1 LNYIEPIRQ
10 QVYAMAHGFLAIL
23 PNLAIALVVLFL
35 TWIVSKSAVRIAAR
49 LIGQTDIRAD
59 LKSLI
64 ETLVRVGIWV
74 VGLLIAAA
82 VAVPGFTPAGLIAGL
97 GVGAVAIGFA
107 FQDIFENF
115 LSGIL
120 IMLRDKMNIGD
131 LIEIDG
137 TMGRVEKITLRE
149 THVRALSNELTIMP
163 NSMLFKNSVK
173 ILTDAGMR
181 RDEIMVGV
189 SYDSDLEASQAAILR
204 AFDGLEG
211 LVPGRPVGIFARE
224 FGSSS
229 IDFLVQWWADTSAPW
244 DMRNVRTGVVK
255 AIKRELDA
263 AGIEI
268 PFPYVTNT
276 FKEALPIRRAGRE
289 S

>member
-1 LNYIEPIRQ
+1 MNYIEPIRQ

>member
-1 LNYIEPIRQ
+1 MNYIEPIRD
-10 QVYAMAHGFLAIL
+10 QVNDMVHGFLAIL
-23 PNLAIALVVLFL
+23 PNLAIALLVLVA
-35 TWIVSKSAVRIAAR
+35 TWIISKFAVRIASK
-49 LIGQTDIRAD
+49 LIGQTHLRTD
-59 LKSLI
+59 LQSLF
-64 ETLVRVGIWV
+64 ETLVRVAIWI

-131 LIEIDG
+131 LIEIEG
-137 TMGRVEKITLRE
+137 TEGRVEKITLRE
-149 THVRALSNELTIMP
+149 THVRQLSNELTIMP

-173 ILTDAGMR
+173 ILTDGPTR
-181 RDEIMVGV
+181 RDEITVGV
-189 SYDSDLEASQAAILR
+189 SYDSDLDTSQAAILR

-211 LVPGRPVGIFARE
+211 LATGRQVGIYARE
-224 FGSSS
+224 FGASS
-229 IDFLVQWWADTSAPW
+229 IDFLVQWWPDTSAPLA
-244 DMRNVRTGVVK
+244 MREVRSGVVK

-276 FKEALPIRRAGRE
+276 FKDALSIRRVTKDG
-289 S
+289 

>member
-1 LNYIEPIRQ
+1 LNYIEPIRD
-10 QVYAMAHGFLAIL
+10 QVNAMAHGFLAIL
-23 PNLAIALVVLFL
+23 PNLAIALLVLVA
-35 TWIVSKSAVRIAAR
+35 TWIISKFAVRIASK
-49 LIGQTDIRAD
+49 LIGQTHLRTD
-59 LKSLI
+59 LQSLV
-64 ETLVRVGIWV
+64 ETLVRVAIWI

-82 VAVPGFTPAGLIAGL
+82 VAIPGFTPAGLIAGL

-131 LIEIDG
+131 LIEIEG
-137 TMGRVEKITLRE
+137 TEGRVEKITLRE
-149 THVRALSNELTIMP
+149 THVRQLSNELTIMP

-173 ILTDAGMR
+173 ILTDGPTR
-181 RDEIMVGV
+181 RDEITVGV
-189 SYDSDLEASQAAILR
+189 SYDSDLDASQAAILR

-211 LVPGRPVGIFARE
+211 LATGRQVGIYARE
-224 FGSSS
+224 FGASS
-229 IDFLVQWWADTSAPW
+229 IDFLVQWWPDTSAPLA
-244 DMRNVRTGVVK
+244 MREVRTRVVK

-276 FKEALPIRRAGRE
+276 FKDALSIRRVTKEG
-289 S
+289 